1 MNFPDDKERVRDA
14 TDIVTVVSQYV
25 ALKAAGRNLKGLC
38 PFHGEKTPSFFVN
51 PERQTFKCFGCGAG
65 GDVFEFLMRREGWTF
80 PETLKTLAERANI
93 TLSRPGG
100 SQRPEQE
107 QLKRQLYAVM
117 AWAAERFAQALRS
130 PEAGKGARAYLAQRQ
145 IPEGLW
151 ERFGLGFAPPG
162 RDNLLRAAQ
171 RDHYSQELLLAAG
184 LLVEAGEQGSPYDRF
199 RQRWMFPISDLQGRP
214 VAFGGR
220 LLGDMG
226 PKYLNSPETP
236 LFRKGDLLYALHAA
250 RDAARSAG
258 RLVVVEGYVDAIA
271 CHAAGLTETVASLG
285 TALTPKQAQLIKRYA
300 GHAVLMYDADDAG
313 IAATRR
319 AFELLVQAGVSVKAA
334 VLPDA
339 KDPDEYWRKHGAAAL
354 KERVDRAVSVVEYA
368 LEKALTVVD
377 TRGLDGKLKVVRQI
391 GPLIQLFPAGGIEEG
406 EYAHLLAQRL
416 QLLDRQV
423 LTEVG
428 RLRSQGAAAHAGRE
442 TAVQETKAAEP
453 APVRARTALEEEL
466 IVATLLRY
474 PWAIASWRGRI
485 RPDWFAITEYRELL
499 ERAQAAA
506 FDPDQEEN
514 WWPETRATLTP
525 ELAELG
531 DRLIAVDRG
540 TQEPEQVLDD
550 CLRRLEL
557 FRLQDRLAGIQLH
570 IQEVASLGDL
580 ETLKQLQQEKQEL
593 NRQLKRFGPVW
604 KADPWG

>member
-14 TDIVTVVSQYV
+14 TDIVAVISQYV

-80 PETLKTLAERANI
+80 PEALKTLAERANI
-93 TLSRPGG
+93 TLTRSGG
-100 SQRPEQE
+100 AHHPEQE

-117 AWAAERFAQALRS
+117 AWAAERFTQALKS
-130 PEAGKGARAYLAQRQ
+130 PEAGQGARAYLAQRR
-145 IPEGLW
+145 IPGELW
-151 ERFGLGFAPPG
+151 ERFALGFAPPG

-184 LLVEAGEQGSPYDRF
+184 LLVEAGDKGSPYDRF
-199 RQRWMFPISDLQGRP
+199 RQRWMFPIFDLQGRP

-220 LLGDMG
+220 LLGEQG

-236 LFRKGDLLYALHAA
+236 LFRKGDLLYALHLA
-250 RDAARSAG
+250 REAARSAG

-285 TALTPKQAQLIKRYA
+285 TALTPKQAQLIKRYTNQ
-300 GHAVLMYDADDAG
+300 AVLMYDADDAG
-313 IAATRR
+313 IAAARR

-334 VLPDA
+334 VLPGA
-339 KDPDEYWRKHGAAAL
+339 KDPDEYWRQHGAEAL
-354 KERVDRAVSVVEYA
+354 RARVDQAVSVVEYA
-368 LEKALTVVD
+368 LDQALAAVD
-377 TRGLDGKLKVVRQI
+377 TRNLDGKLKVVRQI

-406 EYAHLLAQRL
+406 EYAHLLARRL
-416 QLLDRQV
+416 QLQDRQV
-423 LTEVG
+423 LTEIG
-428 RLRSQGAAAHAGRE
+428 RLRAGGKGPSPGRNAESRE
-442 TAVQETKAAEP
+442 IQAPE
-453 APVRARTALEEEL
+453 PVRARTALEEEL

-474 PWAIASWRGRI
+474 PWVIASWRGRLQ
-485 RPDWFAITEYRELL
+485 PDWFALSEYRQLL
-499 ERAQAAA
+499 ERILAAP
-506 FDPDQEEN
+506 FDPDLEER
-514 WWPETRATLTP
+514 WWPETQAQLGP

-531 DRLIAVDRG
+531 DRLLSVDRG
-540 TQEPEQVLDD
+540 TQEPEQVLED
-550 CLRRLEL
+550 CWRRLEL
-557 FRLQDRLAGIQLH
+557 FRLQDRLTGIQLR
-570 IQEVASLGDL
+570 IQDVEAAGDM

-604 KADPWG
+604 KADTWV

>member
-14 TDIVTVVSQYV
+14 TDIVAVISQYV

-80 PETLKTLAERANI
+80 PEALKTLAERANI
-93 TLSRPGG
+93 TLTRSGG
-100 SQRPEQE
+100 AHHPEQE

-117 AWAAERFAQALRS
+117 AWAAERFTQALKS
-130 PEAGKGARAYLAQRQ
+130 PEAGQGARAYLAQRR
-145 IPEGLW
+145 IPGELW
-151 ERFGLGFAPPG
+151 ERFALGFAPPG

-184 LLVEAGEQGSPYDRF
+184 LLVEAGDKGSPYDRF
-199 RQRWMFPISDLQGRP
+199 RQRWMFPIFDLQGRP

-220 LLGDMG
+220 LLGEQG

-236 LFRKGDLLYALHAA
+236 LFRKGDLLYALHLA
-250 RDAARSAG
+250 REAARSAG

-285 TALTPKQAQLIKRYA
+285 TALTPKQAQLIKRYTSQ
-300 GHAVLMYDADDAG
+300 AVLMYDADDAG
-313 IAATRR
+313 IAAARR

-334 VLPDA
+334 VLPGA
-339 KDPDEYWRKHGAAAL
+339 KDPDEYWRQHGAEAL
-354 KERVDRAVSVVEYA
+354 RARVDQAVSVVEYA
-368 LEKALTVVD
+368 LDQALAAVD
-377 TRGLDGKLKVVRQI
+377 TRNLDGKLKVVRQI

-406 EYAHLLAQRL
+406 EYAHLLARRL
-416 QLLDRQV
+416 QLQDRQV
-423 LTEVG
+423 LTEIG
-428 RLRSQGAAAHAGRE
+428 RLRAGGKGPSPGRNAESRE
-442 TAVQETKAAEP
+442 MQAPE
-453 APVRARTALEEEL
+453 PVRARTALEEEL

-474 PWAIASWRGRI
+474 PWVIASWRGRLQ
-485 RPDWFAITEYRELL
+485 PDWFALSEYRQLL
-499 ERAQAAA
+499 ERILAAP
-506 FDPDQEEN
+506 FDPDLEER
-514 WWPETRATLTP
+514 WWPETQAQLGP

-531 DRLIAVDRG
+531 DRLLSVDRG
-540 TQEPEQVLDD
+540 TQEPEQVLED
-550 CLRRLEL
+550 CWRRLEL
-557 FRLQDRLAGIQLH
+557 FRLQDRLTGIQLR
-570 IQEVASLGDL
+570 IQDVEAAGDM

-604 KADPWG
+604 KADTWV

>member
-14 TDIVTVVSQYV
+14 TDIVAVISQYV

-93 TLSRPGG
+93 TLTRSGG
-100 SQRPEQE
+100 AHHPEQE

-117 AWAAERFAQALRS
+117 AWAAERFTQALKS
-130 PEAGKGARAYLAQRQ
+130 PEAGQGARAYLAQRR
-145 IPEGLW
+145 IPEELW
-151 ERFGLGFAPPG
+151 ERFALGFAPPG

-184 LLVEAGEQGSPYDRF
+184 LLVEAGDKGSPYDRF
-199 RQRWMFPISDLQGRP
+199 RQRWMFPIFDLQGRP

-220 LLGDMG
+220 LLGDQG

-236 LFRKGDLLYALHAA
+236 LFRKGDLLYALHLA
-250 RDAARSAG
+250 REAARSAG

-285 TALTPKQAQLIKRYA
+285 TALTPKQAQLIKRYTSQ
-300 GHAVLMYDADDAG
+300 AVLMYDADDAG
-313 IAATRR
+313 IAAARR
-319 AFELLVQAGVSVKAA
+319 AFELLVQAGVSVKAV
-334 VLPDA
+334 VLPGA
-339 KDPDEYWRKHGAAAL
+339 KDPDEYWRQHGAEAL
-354 KERVDRAVSVVEYA
+354 RVRVDQAVSVVEYA
-368 LEKALTVVD
+368 LDQALAAVD
-377 TRGLDGKLKVVRQI
+377 TRNLDGKLKVVRQI

-406 EYAHLLAQRL
+406 EYAHLLARRL
-416 QLLDRQV
+416 QLQDRQV
-423 LTEVG
+423 LTEIS
-428 RLRSQGAAAHAGRE
+428 RLRAGGKGPLPGRNAESRE
-442 TAVQETKAAEP
+442 IQAPE
-453 APVRARTALEEEL
+453 PVRARTALEEEL

-474 PWAIASWRGRI
+474 PWAIASWRGRLQ
-485 RPDWFAITEYRELL
+485 PDWFALSEYRKLL
-499 ERAQAAA
+499 ERILAAP
-506 FDPDQEEN
+506 FDPDLEER
-514 WWPETRATLTP
+514 WWPETQAQLGP

-531 DRLIAVDRG
+531 DRLLSVDRG
-540 TQEPEQVLDD
+540 TQEPEQVLED
-550 CLRRLEL
+550 CWRRLEL
-557 FRLQDRLAGIQLH
+557 FRLQDRLTGIQLR
-570 IQEVASLGDL
+570 IQDVEAAGDM

-604 KADPWG
+604 KADTWV

>member
-14 TDIVTVVSQYV
+14 TDIVAVISQYV

-80 PETLKTLAERANI
+80 PEALKTLAERANI
-93 TLSRPGG
+93 TLTRSGG
-100 SQRPEQE
+100 AHHPEQE

-117 AWAAERFAQALRS
+117 AWAAERFTQALKS
-130 PEAGKGARAYLAQRQ
+130 PEAGQGARAYLAQRR
-145 IPEGLW
+145 IPGELW
-151 ERFGLGFAPPG
+151 ERFALGFAPPG

-184 LLVEAGEQGSPYDRF
+184 LLVEAGDKGSPYDRF
-199 RQRWMFPISDLQGRP
+199 RQRWMFPIFDLQGRP

-220 LLGDMG
+220 LLGEQG

-236 LFRKGDLLYALHAA
+236 LFRKGDLLYALHLA
-250 RDAARSAG
+250 REAARSAG

-285 TALTPKQAQLIKRYA
+285 TALTPKQAQLIKRYTSQ
-300 GHAVLMYDADDAG
+300 AVLMYDADDAG
-313 IAATRR
+313 IAAARR

-334 VLPDA
+334 VLPGA
-339 KDPDEYWRKHGAAAL
+339 KDPDEYWRQHGAEAL
-354 KERVDRAVSVVEYA
+354 RARVDQAVSVVEYA
-368 LEKALTVVD
+368 LDQALAAVD
-377 TRGLDGKLKVVRQI
+377 TRNLDGKLKVVRQI

-406 EYAHLLAQRL
+406 EYAHLLARRL
-416 QLLDRQV
+416 QLQDRQV
-423 LTEVG
+423 LTEIG
-428 RLRSQGAAAHAGRE
+428 RLRAGGKGPSPGRNAESRE
-442 TAVQETKAAEP
+442 IQAPE
-453 APVRARTALEEEL
+453 PVRARTALEEEL

-474 PWAIASWRGRI
+474 PWVIASWRGRLQ
-485 RPDWFAITEYRELL
+485 PDWFALSEYRQLL
-499 ERAQAAA
+499 ERILAAP
-506 FDPDQEEN
+506 FDPDLEER
-514 WWPETRATLTP
+514 WWPETQAQLGP

-531 DRLIAVDRG
+531 DRLLSVDRG
-540 TQEPEQVLDD
+540 TQEPEQVLED
-550 CLRRLEL
+550 CWRRLEL
-557 FRLQDRLAGIQLH
+557 FRLQDRLTGIQLR
-570 IQEVASLGDL
+570 IQDVEAAGDM

-604 KADPWG
+604 KADTWV

>member
-14 TDIVTVVSQYV
+14 TDIVAVISQYV

-93 TLSRPGG
+93 TLTRSGG
-100 SQRPEQE
+100 AHHPEQE

-117 AWAAERFAQALRS
+117 AWAAERFTQALKS
-130 PEAGKGARAYLAQRQ
+130 PEAGQGARAYLAQRR
-145 IPEGLW
+145 IPEELW
-151 ERFGLGFAPPG
+151 ERFALGFAPPG

-184 LLVEAGEQGSPYDRF
+184 LLVEAGDKGSPYDRF
-199 RQRWMFPISDLQGRP
+199 RQRWMFPIFDLQGRP

-220 LLGDMG
+220 LLGEQG

-236 LFRKGDLLYALHAA
+236 LFRKGDLLYALHLA
-250 RDAARSAG
+250 REAARSAG

-285 TALTPKQAQLIKRYA
+285 TALTPKQAQLIKRYTSQ
-300 GHAVLMYDADDAG
+300 AVLMYDADDAG
-313 IAATRR
+313 IAAARR

-334 VLPDA
+334 VLPGA
-339 KDPDEYWRKHGAAAL
+339 KDPDEYWRQHGAEAL
-354 KERVDRAVSVVEYA
+354 RARVDQAVSVVEYA
-368 LEKALTVVD
+368 LDQALAAVD
-377 TRGLDGKLKVVRQI
+377 TRNLDGKLKVVRQI

-406 EYAHLLAQRL
+406 EYAHLLARRL
-416 QLLDRQV
+416 QLQDRQV
-423 LTEVG
+423 LTEIG
-428 RLRSQGAAAHAGRE
+428 RLRAGGKGPSPGRNAESRE
-442 TAVQETKAAEP
+442 IQAPE
-453 APVRARTALEEEL
+453 PVRARTALEEEL

-474 PWAIASWRGRI
+474 PWVIASWRGRLQ
-485 RPDWFAITEYRELL
+485 PDWFALSEYRQLL
-499 ERAQAAA
+499 ERILAAP
-506 FDPDQEEN
+506 FDPDLEER
-514 WWPETRATLTP
+514 WWPETQAQLGP

-531 DRLIAVDRG
+531 DRLLSVDRG
-540 TQEPEQVLDD
+540 TQEPEQVLED
-550 CLRRLEL
+550 CWRRLEL
-557 FRLQDRLAGIQLH
+557 FRLQDRLTGIQLR
-570 IQEVASLGDL
+570 IQDVEAAGDM

-604 KADPWG
+604 KADTWV

>member
-14 TDIVTVVSQYV
+14 TDIVAVISQYV

-93 TLSRPGG
+93 TLTRSGG
-100 SQRPEQE
+100 AHHPEQE

-117 AWAAERFAQALRS
+117 AWAAERFTQALKS
-130 PEAGKGARAYLAQRQ
+130 PEAGQGARAYLAQRR
-145 IPEGLW
+145 IPEELW
-151 ERFGLGFAPPG
+151 ERFALGFAPPG

-184 LLVEAGEQGSPYDRF
+184 LLVEAGDKGSPYDRF
-199 RQRWMFPISDLQGRP
+199 RQRWMFPIFDLQGRP

-220 LLGDMG
+220 LLGDQG

-236 LFRKGDLLYALHAA
+236 LFRKGDLLYALHLA
-250 RDAARSAG
+250 REAARSAG

-285 TALTPKQAQLIKRYA
+285 TALTPKQAQLIKRYTSQ
-300 GHAVLMYDADDAG
+300 AVLMYDADDAG
-313 IAATRR
+313 IAAARR
-319 AFELLVQAGVSVKAA
+319 AFELLVQAGVSAKAV
-334 VLPDA
+334 VLPGA
-339 KDPDEYWRKHGAAAL
+339 KDPDEYWRQHGAEAL
-354 KERVDRAVSVVEYA
+354 RARVDQAVSVVEYA
-368 LEKALTVVD
+368 LDQALAAVD
-377 TRGLDGKLKVVRQI
+377 TRNLDGKLKVVRQI

-406 EYAHLLAQRL
+406 EYAHLLARRL
-416 QLLDRQV
+416 QLQDRHV
-423 LTEVG
+423 LTEIS
-428 RLRSQGAAAHAGRE
+428 RLRAGGKGPVPGRNAESRE
-442 TAVQETKAAEP
+442 IQAPE
-453 APVRARTALEEEL
+453 PVRARTAREEEL

-474 PWAIASWRGRI
+474 PWAIASWRGRLQ
-485 RPDWFAITEYRELL
+485 PDWFALSEYRQLL
-499 ERAQAAA
+499 ERILAAP
-506 FDPDQEEN
+506 FDPDLEER
-514 WWPETRATLTP
+514 WWPETQAQLGP

-531 DRLIAVDRG
+531 DRLLSVDRG
-540 TQEPEQVLDD
+540 TQEPEQVLED
-550 CLRRLEL
+550 CWRRLEL
-557 FRLQDRLAGIQLH
+557 FRLQDRLTGIQLR
-570 IQEVASLGDL
+570 IQDVEAAGDM

-604 KADPWG
+604 KADTWV